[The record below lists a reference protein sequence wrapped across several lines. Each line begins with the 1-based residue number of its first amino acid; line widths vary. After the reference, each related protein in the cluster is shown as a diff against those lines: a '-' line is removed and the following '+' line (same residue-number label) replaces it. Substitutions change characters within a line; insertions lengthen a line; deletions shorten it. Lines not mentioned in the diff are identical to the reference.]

1 MPDEDH
7 PAIFEAAD
15 KASSVSGSTQRKFYG
30 GAEET
35 HATKY
40 FA

>member
-15 KASSVSGSTQRKFYG
+15 KASTDSGSTQRKFYG